1 MVFRVVQFGCGPIGC
16 SIVRLAITKPNI
28 ELVGAIDL
36 VNVGK
41 DLGEVAQ
48 TRDPLGISIS
58 NEPDLILTE
67 TKPDIVLH
75 ATSSSLEEI
84 MPQLETIIK
93 CGINVISTAE
103 ELAYPFNDHPKL
115 AAEIHDLA
123 RANTVTVLGTGINPG
138 FLMDA
143 WPLFMSS
150 VCQQIHHI
158 KAVRVQDA
166 SKRRH
171 PFQKKI
177 GAGTTLE
184 EFRQM
189 VDSGSI
195 RHVGLPESVA
205 MIAAGLGW
213 KLDKVTESIEP
224 VIAQEQVRSDFVII
238 DQGQAA
244 GVRQVGKGWQ
254 NGSEII
260 TLDFQAYIGAKE
272 SYDAVYITGT
282 PDLEVVVKG
291 GVHGDLAT
299 AAMVI
304 NAIPRVI
311 SHSSGLVT
319 MKDLPILAAMLGE

>member
-1 MVFRVVQFGCGPIGC
+1 
-16 SIVRLAITKPNI
+16 LAVTKPNI

-36 VNVGK
+36 VNVGR
-41 DLGEVAQ
+41 DLGEIAQ
-48 TRDPLGISIS
+48 TKDPLGIFIS
-58 NEPDLILTE
+58 NDTDLILTE

-93 CGINVISTAE
+93 GGINVISTTE

-115 AAEIHDLA
+115 AAEIQDLA
-123 RANTVTVLGTGINPG
+123 RENKVTVLGTGINPG

-150 VCQQIHHI
+150 VCQHIRHI
-158 KAVRVQDA
+158 KAVRIQDA
-166 SKRRH
+166 SSRRH

-184 EFRQM
+184 KFQKL
-189 VDSGSI
+189 VDSGSV
-195 RHVGLPESVA
+195 RHVGLPQSVA

-213 KLDKVTESIEP
+213 DLDKVTESIEP
-224 VIAQEQVRSDFVII
+224 VIAQERVSSDVVTVE
-238 DQGQAA
+238 QGRAA

-254 NGSEII
+254 NGSERI

-311 SHSSGLVT
+311 SSAPGLLT
-319 MKDLPILAAMLGE
+319 MKDLPILGAMPGE

>member
-1 MVFRVVQFGCGPIGC
+1 MALRVVQFGCGPIGC
-16 SIVRLAITKPNI
+16 SIVRLAVTKPNI

-36 VNVGK
+36 VNVGR
-41 DLGEVAQ
+41 DLGEIVQ
-48 TRDPLGISIS
+48 EKDPFGISIS
-58 NEPDLILTE
+58 NDPDRVLTE
-67 TKPDIVLH
+67 TGPDMVLH
-75 ATSSSLEEI
+75 ATSSSLKEI
-84 MPQLETIIK
+84 MPQLETIIR
-93 CGINVISTAE
+93 CGTNIISTCE

-115 AAEIHDLA
+115 AAEIHTLA
-123 RANTVTVLGTGINPG
+123 CENTVTVLGTGVNPG

-158 KAVRVQDA
+158 KAVRIQDA
-166 SKRRH
+166 STRRH

-184 EFRQM
+184 EFKKLAN
-189 VDSGSI
+189 SGSL
-195 RHVGLPESVA
+195 RHVGLPESIA

-224 VIAQEQVRSDFVII
+224 VIAQKQVRSDFVVIE
-238 DQGQAA
+238 QGQAA
-244 GVRQVGKGWQ
+244 GVRQVGTGWQ
-254 NGSEII
+254 NGSEKI
-260 TLDFQAYIGAKE
+260 TLDFQACIGARE
-272 SYDAVYITGT
+272 SYDAVYITGI

-304 NAIPRVI
+304 NAIPGVM
-311 SHSSGLVT
+311 SHSPGLVT
-319 MKDLPILAAMLGE
+319 MKDLPILGAMAGP